1 MNAHSDGTMNSQ
13 MTRQFAHGGRLTKW
27 KGRAA
32 SIAPGMLSVSVI
44 ALSTGLGHA
53 QTVITTPLV
62 TPQTVVVDEDVT
74 VTATGSVTLV
84 GENAEQ
90 AIEIDVADY
99 TSDALLIGNLSY
111 LGGSASGTAHGLS
124 LTGNLS
130 GTIVNQGTIT
140 LDVADTASVTLIGID
155 VDGDV
160 SGSITNTGTITVTGN
175 ALGSSAS
182 VAGIEVGGVL
192 SGTITNGGLIEVA
205 AISDTDEADAWGIY
219 VSDVTA
225 TAAIVNSGTITANAF
240 TFTSS
245 SATAYGIEVDSALVA
260 GATITNSG
268 LIDVEAESIT
278 YEAYAYG
285 IYVDGDVGGDIS
297 NSGQILASA
306 IGGGTT
312 ADTMVAIG
320 IYGDGSLT
328 GSITNSGLIS
338 ADIFS
343 LGDSYS
349 ASGIGIYVDDV
360 AAGGVISNSGM
371 INVALDGQTFT
382 HGVQLGG
389 IASAGAMDGDITN
402 SGSISI
408 VADVVAVT
416 GTEFIAAGISAD
428 GALSGSVTNSGT
440 IDIVVNIGSA
450 DIGITAAGISTNNN
464 TISGAI
470 TNSGAINVAV
480 TLPGTGSLSDLLI
493 FGIEGGNLDATGTV
507 ENSGSIIVSGSV
519 NALGNAYAEVYGI
532 DLGPI
537 DGSLSNSGMI
547 QVSASATGSATDWL
561 WAYAYGIVAGTVSAT
576 GSITNDGSIEVMA
589 TASGTATGDSIYA
602 SAFGM
607 ALSTIDGTVSNG
619 GSISAMASATGSAT
633 DWLSAYAYG
642 IVAGTVSATGSIT
655 NDGSIEVMA
664 TASGTATGDSIYAS
678 AFGMALSTIDGTVS
692 NGGSIS
698 AMATVTGSGTDGL
711 SVYAFGIEASTVNGI
726 LTNDG
731 SIEAMATASGTATSE
746 SIYASAFGM
755 EMSTINGTVFNG
767 GSIGAMATVTG
778 SGTDGLSVYA
788 FGIEASTVNGI
799 LTNDGSI
806 EAMATASGT
815 ATGESIY
822 ASAYGMELFDIN
834 GTLSN
839 AGTITVA
846 ATATGSGLTP
856 GGAFAYGMEMGTVT
870 AAGSVSQTGS
880 IIVMAEAENDN
891 TLAPSTSEAVGI
903 DIDTLDGTLFNS
915 GTVIAMVENGGDAFA
930 VQVGGG
936 GGTATFTTESFFVGR
951 LSLQNAELNVTSFA
965 NTGSIYWT
973 FEDIPGLV
981 TLDDSNGPTL
991 YFNGV
996 DVVATVEPAAQAL
1009 SGQIAGDIAS
1019 MGADTM
1025 ASLLAGAPATG
1036 ASVFQNTMSSQSPV
1050 TGGGMTGFVQGEF
1063 NSRQIEDG
1071 AGNDLDYD
1079 IAGLTAGLAGT
1090 LQNGL
1095 GYGITLSGV
1104 DATGNVDGVFG
1115 TTDTIDTSGVMLGIY
1130 GNTSFSGV
1138 SLTFGANFGL
1148 LTNDSS
1154 RNINDN
1160 LAPGGISTVSA
1171 DYDSTF
1177 ISPSV
1182 ELSYVFDTGSATIR
1196 PYAGYRYTRLSIDG
1210 YAESGG
1216 LGAAS
1221 FSGRDVDISDFI
1233 VGVDTSLPL
1242 GMGTFSG
1249 SAAVLRRN
1257 VSDDGTIASLFGMS
1271 GNVATAAT
1279 DFTALELGIGY
1290 GIDVGPSGS
1299 MNFGVSGMFG
1309 DSGVSGY
1316 GLTASYRLEF

>member
-619 GSISAMASATGSAT
+619 GSISAMA
-633 DWLSAYAYG
+633 
-642 IVAGTVSATGSIT
+642 
-655 NDGSIEVMA
+655 
-664 TASGTATGDSIYAS
+664 
-678 AFGMALSTIDGTVS
+678 
-692 NGGSIS
+692 
-698 AMATVTGSGTDGL
+698 
-711 SVYAFGIEASTVNGI
+711 
-726 LTNDG
+726 
-731 SIEAMATASGTATSE
+731 
-746 SIYASAFGM
+746 
-755 EMSTINGTVFNG
+755 
-767 GSIGAMATVTG
+767 TVTG